1 MIEKDLNILKELIQE
16 KANWK
21 QKEAFNKVVNHCDF
35 LDNNFKDKSK
45 FLEVFTAWYI
55 SFKIEFNNEKWKCV
69 DDFYVKHLI
78 LDQLNI
84 VLSTPIETYLTRI
97 ENDIQLIALD
107 NEKPFFKSGS
117 IVKTFRKIIRDFV
130 AQQTKDNY
138 AEYKNRLRH

>member
-1 MIEKDLNILKELIQE
+1 MIEKELNILKELIQE

-45 FLEVFTAWYI
+45 FLEIFTAWYI

-130 AQQTKDNY
+130 AQKTKDNY